1 MAKAKQQAADLS
13 PIEVDALTEDEA
25 GRELARLA
33 KLIAHHDKR
42 YHQQD
47 APEIADAEYDAL
59 VRRNREIEARFPALV
74 RADSP
79 SRRVGAAPAT
89 GFRKVKH
96 LRPMLSLENAFG
108 DDDVRGFFSGVRNFI
123 KELRDDP
130 EPPVAVTAEPK
141 IDGLSISLLYER
153 GIFVRG
159 ATRGDGAE
167 GEEVTENLR
176 TIALLPKQLQGAA
189 PDIMEV
195 RGEVYMEKAAFLAM
209 NEAREAQGEAVFA
222 NPRNAAA
229 GSLRQL
235 DPTITAGRPLKLFC
249 YALGEVSE
257 TVAETHWDFL
267 VRLRKWGFPVSPDAR
282 LCKTLEDALAFHHDL
297 GEHRATLAYDIDGV
311 VYKINRFDWQARLGM
326 VSRAPRW
333 ALAHKFPAQQAQT
346 VLKSIEI
353 SVGRTGVLTPWAN
366 LAPVNVGG
374 VIVARAT
381 LHNED
386 EVARKDFRDGDTVVI
401 QRAGDVIPQV
411 VSVDLARRPK
421 DSTPFSMAAKLTPPG
436 GDRPVCPI
444 CGSLALR
451 EEGQVAWRCT
461 GR

>member
-96 LRPMLSLENAFG
+96 LRPMLSLENAFD

-130 EPPVAVTAEPK
+130 ELPVAVTAEPK

-153 GIFVRG
+153 GVFVRG

-176 TIALLPKQLQGAA
+176 TIALLPQRLKGAA
-189 PDIMEV
+189 PHLLEARRQLYIEQAPF
-195 RGEVYMEKAAFLAM
+195 RAM
-209 NEAREAQGEAVFA
+209 NEPREAQGEALFA

-229 GSLRQL
+229 RAVRQL
-235 DPTITAGRPLKLFC
+235 EPPT
-249 YALGEVSE
+249 
-257 TVAETHWDFL
+257 H
-267 VRLRKWGFPVSPDAR
+267 
-282 LCKTLEDALAFHHDL
+282 
-297 GEHRATLAYDIDGV
+297 
-311 VYKINRFDWQARLGM
+311 
-326 VSRAPRW
+326 
-333 ALAHKFPAQQAQT
+333 
-346 VLKSIEI
+346 
-353 SVGRTGVLTPWAN
+353 
-366 LAPVNVGG
+366 
-374 VIVARAT
+374 
-381 LHNED
+381 
-386 EVARKDFRDGDTVVI
+386 
-401 QRAGDVIPQV
+401 
-411 VSVDLARRPK
+411 ARRP
-421 DSTPFSMAAKLTPPG
+421 L
-436 GDRPVCPI
+436 
-444 CGSLALR
+444 
-451 EEGQVAWRCT
+451 
-461 GR
+461 